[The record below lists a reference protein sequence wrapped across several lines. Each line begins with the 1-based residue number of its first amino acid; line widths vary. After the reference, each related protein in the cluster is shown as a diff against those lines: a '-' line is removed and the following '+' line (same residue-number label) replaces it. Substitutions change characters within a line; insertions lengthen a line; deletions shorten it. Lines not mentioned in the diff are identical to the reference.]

1 MKNSMIS
8 RLIPRSQPLLQ
19 LAKQGFA
26 AAVLGLG
33 LLAAAPPPADA
44 EVFIGGCFNCGFRPH
59 FFHPFFGRR
68 VIFVPPPAVY
78 YGRPPAAIY
87 APPASA
93 YVTPG
98 ASVSATPVSPPY
110 QAANGLTCREYQSR
124 VVVGGQAQNSYGTA
138 CLQPDGSWRI
148 AN

>member
-1 MKNSMIS
+1 MKTSMTS
-8 RLIPRSQPLLQ
+8 RLIPVSQPVSR
-19 LAKQGFA
+19 LARQGLA

-33 LLAAAPPPADA
+33 LLAAAAPQADA
-44 EVFIGGCFNCGFRPH
+44 AVFVGGCFNCGFRPH
-59 FFHPFFGRR
+59 FFHPFFGPR
-68 VIFVPPPAVY
+68 VVFVGPPPVY
-78 YGRPPAAIY
+78 YARPPGAVY

-98 ASVSATPVSPPY
+98 QAISATPVSPPY
-110 QAANGLTCREYQSR
+110 QASNGLTCREYQST
-124 VVVGGQAQNSYGTA
+124 VVVGGRAQNSYGTA